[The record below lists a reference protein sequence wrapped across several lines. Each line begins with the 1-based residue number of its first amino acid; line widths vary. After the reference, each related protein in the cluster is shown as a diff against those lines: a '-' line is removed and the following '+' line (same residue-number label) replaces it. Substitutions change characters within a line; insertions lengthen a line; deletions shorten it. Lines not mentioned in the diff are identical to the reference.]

1 MARLPPVDHLVWGS
15 PDLEREID
23 RIEELVGVR
32 PVLGGRHPREG
43 TRNALLCLG
52 PAMYLELIGP
62 DPSQGQFRQ
71 PRWFGLDSLT
81 SPRLITWAAK
91 STNLEQQAASART
104 AGVSLG
110 EIRAGRR
117 ELSHGQMLSWRL
129 TYPDMRG
136 GDGLVPFLIDWGDSP
151 HPSDTAPSGVRLV
164 DLRAEHPAPEAIIDQ
179 VRHLGL
185 ELRVSLGPEP
195 ALIATLETPRGAVEL
210 R

>member
-23 RIEELVGVR
+23 RIEELLGVR
-32 PVLGGRHPREG
+32 AVLGGRHPGEG
-43 TRNALLCLG
+43 TCNALLGLG
-52 PAMYLELIGP
+52 PAMYLELVGP
-62 DPSQGQFRQ
+62 DPSQGQLRE

-91 STNLEQQAASART
+91 STDLEQRAASARN

-117 ELSHGQMLSWRL
+117 ELSNGRVLSWRL
-129 TYPDMRG
+129 TYPEMRVG
-136 GDGLVPFLIDWGDSP
+136 NGLVPFLIDWGDSP
-151 HPSDTAPSGVRLV
+151 HPSDTAPTGVRLV
-164 DLRAEHPAPEAIIDQ
+164 DLRAEHPAPEAIIDR

-185 ELRVSLGPEP
+185 ELRVSSAP
-195 ALIATLETPRGAVEL
+195 APSLIATLETPRGAVEL